1 MDLFIIGRKNGKAN
15 IIKEYIGKAKDE
27 ARGLVKYYLANYE
40 GYICSCPNKD
50 EAIKICKELNGN

>member
-1 MDLFIIGRKNGKAN
+1 MDLFIIGRKNGKAE

-40 GYICSCPNKD
+40 GYICTCPTLAEAKD
-50 EAIKICKELNGN
+50 TCRKLNGK